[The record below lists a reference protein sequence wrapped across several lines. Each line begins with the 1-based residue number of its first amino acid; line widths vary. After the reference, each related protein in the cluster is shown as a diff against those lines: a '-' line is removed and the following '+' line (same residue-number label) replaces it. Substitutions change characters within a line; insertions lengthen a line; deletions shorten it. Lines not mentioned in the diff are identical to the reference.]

1 MNNYRIHKTF
11 RAQCLPNGKSKIGPL
26 AGDFF
31 CSNMRVARGVQV
43 TAPCD
48 WSANATSPLT
58 LADHA
63 IVSIVVSSN
72 KN

>member
-11 RAQCLPNGKSKIGPL
+11 RVKCLVGGNAEIKPL

-31 CSNMRVARGVQV
+31 CSNMNATRGVKV

-48 WSANATSPLT
+48 WSNAENPLT
-58 LADHA
+58 MADHA
-63 IVSIVVSSN
+63 IVSIEVASN

>member
-11 RAQCLPNGKSKIGPL
+11 RVKCLPHGKVEIKPL
-26 AGDFF
+26 SSDFF
-31 CSNMRVARGVQV
+31 CSNMNMARDVKV

-48 WSANATSPLT
+48 WSDAENPLT
-58 LADHA
+58 MADHA
-63 IVSIVVSSN
+63 IVSIEVTSN